1 MIRCNGYYS
10 NTALVINNTIMLLIP
25 FNELKKKKP
34 EHTRINSI
42 ICLEVFID
50 HYLYSKPSASFG
62 LAYSPH
68 NQDYMK

>member
-1 MIRCNGYYS
+1 
-10 NTALVINNTIMLLIP
+10 MLLIP

-34 EHTRINSI
+34 EHTRINGI